1 MSNVKMNLIAGIFV
15 VLGLGVLFFMSV
27 SIGGSQLSG
36 EGYYSVIAK
45 FDNSSGLKEG
55 AFVEVSG
62 VRVGQVGD
70 IELDT
75 ERFEAVVEIILP
87 HRVQIPDD
95 SVASI
100 RTSGIIGDRF
110 IKLSIGGSD
119 LNLED
124 GEEIIETESSINLEE
139 LVSKYMFSEE

>member
-1 MSNVKMNLIAGIFV
+1 MKNLRMNLIAGIFV
-15 VLGLGVLFFMSV
+15 IAGLCVLLFMSIT
-27 SIGGSQLSG
+27 IGGTTLSG

-62 VRVGQVGD
+62 VRVGQVSA
-70 IELDT
+70 IELDIDRY
-75 ERFEAVVEIILP
+75 ESVVNIVLLTNV
-87 HRVQIPDD
+87 RLPDD

-100 RTSGIIGDRF
+100 QTSGIIGDRF

-119 LNLED
+119 LYLEE
-124 GEEIIETESSINLEE
+124 GEEIIETESSINIEE
-139 LVSKYMFSEE
+139 LVSKYMFNEE